1 MVLNS
6 ANQFTPSLGN
16 EVKEE
21 EEAKQEVINQELPEQ
36 PQEQPDAPE
45 TNRALDIAK
54 SFVTAPWRAHKATK
68 LDLDPSNW
76 THAMGMGLLDL
87 PIDAIGRIPGLGVV
101 NDKWDEITG
110 FDDPNAQKFREIA
123 GPILATIYT
132 QGKLGG
138 AVTAANLPAT
148 TAAAANVGGGIG
160 IAMGIA
166 GLSDYGGDAE
176 NRLLLHPDNFE
187 RLAKAAPWFAGPN
200 GMFPSLADL
209 ADADATD
216 PKVNR
221 LLGMLD
227 EGVLQGVGDLIAYA
241 LTAGRPLLKGILPSS
256 KKSKAWKSKL
266 LLDNL
271 ELDTKAKVA
280 DIDEVINS
288 GGVSNDQI
296 KVLSEEKAKLIN
308 QAVTTG
314 SSDATQNI
322 GESIIKGRQNQRQT
336 VRDGR
341 AIRKLKEESA
351 QQSKNINVLANQIAK
366 DLNVKTGADDMW
378 NQIDDI
384 VNEKAAKPISEK
396 SVKKKRLS
404 DQFKGQVDSLGQSL
418 GKLTRTLDDQLQ
430 RRADNLDARSAAL
443 NDEIAELNKFDPD
456 ITPQLASETELAG
469 ISTTPPGAAVKNV
482 VDVDAQIAGAIDPL
496 DVPTNPITDAMLDG
510 MILGPNS
517 RKAIAHIALKAK
529 EADNYQAVQGLF
541 RTNNKVA
548 DERVYEIY
556 NRIMREGTGDG
567 LRELL
572 KNKHYRDTKGLLN
585 EVKKKIDVTYLD
597 DAGAADAAALAI
609 NDLVNVYLGR
619 EVTESSARVMHTL
632 GAEISAKAGVPV
644 QFKNLVDDAQVFKNI
659 EDKLEVLNVEYGLSK
674 YIAGAQLQRRNWWK
688 RLLASEDPGEI
699 AELTLKEFGDKQ
711 TQIKG
716 DYKAFRQQ
724 LQEAAAKS
732 PKLRRT
738 LMKAYDASNG
748 NVDTLLKLK
757 QYNKYHLSP
766 LGLLYSREAKE
777 LGISGWQMNHFA
789 SGAWAVTY
797 NNVLSGLSFGRAA
810 IGNASL
816 LILKP
821 IASFSRAG
829 LSSILKRDMEPLERV
844 AYLYGSMFETAGRAF
859 DDALVRMKKVHQDP
873 DFMMKAARKD
883 FLVEQSNQ
891 WEILDDYG
899 EQWLKDGDY
908 YNNFMYGWA
917 NWQRKIARQAWFRTG
932 ITGMSSVDAY
942 TDTFMATF
950 QSRLEAYSDVMT
962 KHGKSLDP
970 EVFKAKVKEAEKV
983 SYSNMFNADGLLTD
997 TAAKRASGE
1006 IALNLDDG
1014 FSKTVNPLL
1023 NKIPPLK
1030 SLMMFP
1036 RTSMNQLKLA
1046 LSYTPLGAIPGIS
1059 KYGDILNAGD
1069 DMNKIRKVLA
1079 DHGIRNADEHPNAM
1093 AIYKNIREE
1102 YEGRLMM
1109 GAGAVGLSYMYAMAG
1124 GVRGNGP
1131 VSHNELVKLKKKG
1144 WKPNTVKIGNT
1155 WVSYKGIPFV
1165 EQYLNLMGD
1174 MAFYQT
1180 ALGTNMTEEFH
1191 RKAIWTIAATYL
1203 NQTPLQGL
1211 EPISAMLRGD
1221 EGAFKRLAAQNIRAA
1236 SLMSGAHGVIAKA
1249 ITNAQK
1255 EIYNDFLGYVRNNTI
1270 FKDMSYSK
1278 IDHWTGEEID
1288 EIDNPILRALNAI
1301 NPIKVHGGGEPWRVW
1316 LLNSGFD
1323 DIAEIKT
1330 SSKGIEYSPEAR
1342 ELIGRYM
1349 GKQQLWKEV
1358 EKMSKSKAFNEDL
1371 DKLRKYINSGKDE
1384 AEVGEFRNELTVYK
1398 KLKSLVNNAKAKAER
1413 QIADDPRFA
1422 HLDIL
1427 GLGKAK
1433 VKRLMGVDEIDE
1445 AAAQARKN
1453 YKTKQEFLKYGT
1465 TK

>member
-6 ANQFTPSLGN
+6 GDPFTPSLGN

-21 EEAKQEVINQELPEQ
+21 EEKAKQEVIEQEQQPEQ
-36 PQEQPDAPE
+36 PESTEDDVKKPQ
-45 TNRALDIAK
+45 TNKALNIARNL
-54 SFVTAPWRAHKATK
+54 VTSPWRHHKNTK
-68 LDLDPSNW
+68 LDWDPSNW
-76 THAMGMGLLDL
+76 THAIGMGILDL

-110 FDDPNAQKFREIA
+110 FNDPNAQKFREIA
-123 GPILATIYT
+123 GPIAATIYT
-132 QGKLGG
+132 QGKASSLIG
-138 AVTAANLPAT
+138 AAKLPAT
-148 TAAAANVGGGIG
+148 TTAVANVSSGIG
-160 IAMGIA
+160 ISMGIA

-176 NRLLLHPDNFE
+176 NRLILHPKNFE

-200 GMFPSLADL
+200 GMFPTLGDL

-216 PKVNR
+216 PRVNR

-241 LTAGRPLLKGILPSS
+241 LTASKPMLKGIIPSS

-271 ELDTKAKVA
+271 ELDTKARIA
-280 DIDEVINS
+280 DIDAVIDS
-288 GGVSNDQI
+288 GGVSKDQI
-296 KVLSEEKAKLIN
+296 KLLNEEKAKLIN

-322 GESIIKGRQNQRQT
+322 GESIIRDRQNKRQII
-336 VRDGR
+336 RDGR
-341 AIRKLKEESA
+341 AIRKL
-351 QQSKNINVLANQIAK
+351 QDPTV
-366 DLNVKTGADDMW
+366 TGYD
-378 NQIDDI
+378 
-384 VNEKAAKPISEK
+384 K
-396 SVKKKRLS
+396 
-404 DQFKGQVDSLGQSL
+404 
-418 GKLTRTLDDQLQ
+418 
-430 RRADNLDARSAAL
+430 
-443 NDEIAELNKFDPD
+443 D
-456 ITPQLASETELAG
+456 ITPGLASETELAG
-469 ISTTPPGAAVKNV
+469 ISTPSPGAAVKNV
-482 VDVDAQIAGAIDPL
+482 VDVDAQIAGYIDPL
-496 DVPTNPITDAMLDG
+496 DVPTNPLTDAMQDG

-517 RKAIAHIALKAK
+517 RKAIAHIAFKAK

-572 KNKHYRDTKGLLN
+572 QNKHYRDTKGLLN
-585 EVKKKIDVTYLD
+585 EVQKKIDVAYLD

-632 GAEISAKAGVPV
+632 GAEISAKSGTPV
-644 QFKNLVDDAQVFKNI
+644 QFKNLVDDAQVFKNV
-659 EDKLEVLNVEYGLSK
+659 EDKLEVLNVEYGLAK
-674 YIAGAQLQRRNWWK
+674 YIAGAQLQRRNWWQ
-688 RLLASEDPGEI
+688 RLLSSEDPGEI
-699 AELTLKEFGDKQ
+699 AQLTLKEFGDKQ
-711 TQIKG
+711 TLIKG

-724 LQEAAAKS
+724 LEEAAAKS

-738 LMKAYDASNG
+738 LMKAYDATNG
-748 NVDTLLKLK
+748 NVDSLIKLK
-757 QYNKYHLSP
+757 QYAKYHLNP
-766 LGLLYSREAKE
+766 GGLLYSREAKE

-797 NNVLSGLSFGRAA
+797 NNVLSGISPLRALA
-810 IGNASL
+810 GNASM

-821 IASFSRAG
+821 ISAFSRAG

-844 AYLYGSMFETAGRAF
+844 AYLYGDMFETASRAF
-859 DDALVRMKKVHQDP
+859 DDALIRMKKVHQDP

-899 EQWLKDGDY
+899 EEWLKDGDY

-917 NWQRKIARQAWFRTG
+917 NWQRKIARQPWFRTG
-932 ITGMSSVDAY
+932 ITGMSTVDAY
-942 TDTFMATF
+942 TDTFIGTF

-962 KHGKSLDP
+962 KYGKSLDP
-970 EVFKAKVKEAEKV
+970 KVFTAKVKEAEKV
-983 SYSNMFNADGLLTD
+983 NYSNMFNADGLLTN

-1014 FSKTVNPLL
+1014 FSKTINPLL
-1023 NKIPPLK
+1023 NKVPPLK

-1036 RTSMNQLKLA
+1036 RTSMNQLKLS

-1059 KYGDILNAGD
+1059 KYGDILDAGN

-1079 DHGIRNADEHPNAM
+1079 EHGIRNADEHPNPM
-1093 AIYKNIREE
+1093 AIYQNIREE

-1109 GAGAVGLSYMYAMAG
+1109 GAGAVGLTYMYAMAG
-1124 GVRGNGP
+1124 NVRGNGP
-1131 VSHNELVKLKKKG
+1131 VNHSEMVKLKKKG
-1144 WKPNTVKIGNT
+1144 WKPNTVKIGNA
-1155 WVSYKGIPFV
+1155 WVSYKGIPFI

-1180 ALGTNMTEEFH
+1180 ALGTNMTEELH

-1236 SLMSGAHGVIAKA
+1236 SLMSGAHGVIAKG

-1255 EIYNDFLGYVRNNTI
+1255 EIYNDFIGYVRNNTI

-1301 NPIKVHGGGEPWRVW
+1301 NPVKVHGGNEPWRLW
-1316 LLNSGFD
+1316 LLNSGFN
-1323 DIAEIKT
+1323 DIAEIEK
-1330 SSKGIEYSPEAR
+1330 SSQGIKYSPEAR

-1358 EKMSKSKAFNEDL
+1358 EKMSKSKVFNEDL
-1371 DKLRKYINSGKDE
+1371 DKLRKYINSGADE

-1398 KLKSLVNNAKAKAER
+1398 KLKLLLNNAKEKAER

-1427 GLGKAK
+1427 GLGKSK
-1433 VKRLMGVDEIDE
+1433 VKRLMGVNEIDE
-1445 AAAQARKN
+1445 AAEQSRKN
-1453 YKTKQEFLKYGT
+1453 YKKKQEFLKYGT

>member
-1 MVLNS
+1 MVINS
-6 ANQFTPSLGN
+6 GNLFTPSLGN

-36 PQEQPDAPE
+36 PQEQQDTPE

-54 SFVTAPWRAHKATK
+54 SFVTSPWTAHKNTK

-76 THAMGMGLLDL
+76 THAIGMGILDL

-110 FDDPNAQKFREIA
+110 FNDPNAQKFREIA
-123 GPILATIYT
+123 GPIAATIFT
-132 QGKLGG
+132 QGR
-138 AVTAANLPAT
+138 ASSAITAANLPAT
-148 TAAAANVGGGIG
+148 TTAVANVSSGVG

-176 NRLLLHPDNFE
+176 NRLILHPDNFE

-200 GMFPSLADL
+200 GMFPTLGDL

-216 PKVNR
+216 PRVNR

-241 LTAGRPLLKGILPSS
+241 LTAGRPLLRGILPSS
-256 KKSKAWKSKL
+256 QKSKAWKSKL

-296 KVLSEEKAKLIN
+296 KLLNEEKAKLIN

-322 GESIIKGRQNQRQT
+322 GESIIRDRQNKRQ
-336 VRDGR
+336 VIRDGK
-341 AIRKLKEESA
+341 AIRKL
-351 QQSKNINVLANQIAK
+351 QDPTV
-366 DLNVKTGADDMW
+366 TGYD
-378 NQIDDI
+378 
-384 VNEKAAKPISEK
+384 K
-396 SVKKKRLS
+396 
-404 DQFKGQVDSLGQSL
+404 
-418 GKLTRTLDDQLQ
+418 
-430 RRADNLDARSAAL
+430 
-443 NDEIAELNKFDPD
+443 D
-456 ITPQLASETELAG
+456 ITPSLASETELAG
-469 ISTTPPGAAVKNV
+469 IGITPPGAAVKNV
-482 VDVDAQIAGAIDPL
+482 VDVDAQIAGFIDPL
-496 DVPTNPITDAMLDG
+496 DVPTNPLSDAMLDG

-572 KNKHYRDTKGLLN
+572 KNADYRDTKGLLDK
-585 EVKKKIDVTYLD
+585 VKKKIDVTYLD

-711 TQIKG
+711 TLIKN

-724 LQEAAAKS
+724 LQEAAAQN

-738 LMKAYDASNG
+738 LMKAYDATNG
-748 NVDTLLKLK
+748 NVDSLIKLK
-757 QYNKYHLSP
+757 QYAKHHLSP

-797 NNVLSGLSFGRAA
+797 NNVLSGLSAGRAA
-810 IGNASL
+810 VGNASM

-821 IASFSRAG
+821 ISAFSRAG
-829 LSSILKRDMEPLERV
+829 LSSVLKRDMEPLERV
-844 AYLYGSMFETAGRAF
+844 AYLYGNMFETAGRAF
-859 DDALVRMKKVHQDP
+859 DDALIRMKKVHQDP

-917 NWQRKIARQAWFRTG
+917 NWQRKIARQPWFRTG

-942 TDTFMATF
+942 TDTFLATF

-983 SYSNMFNADGLLTD
+983 NYSNMFNADGLLTD

-1023 NKIPPLK
+1023 NKVPPLK

-1059 KYGDILNAGD
+1059 KYGDILNAGN
-1069 DMNKIRKVLA
+1069 DMAKIKKVLA
-1079 DHGIRNADEHPNAM
+1079 EHGIRNADEHPNAM

-1109 GAGAVGLSYMYAMAG
+1109 GAGAVGLSYMYAMSG

-1144 WKPNTVKIGNT
+1144 WKPNTVKIGNS

-1180 ALGTNMTEEFH
+1180 ALGTNMTEEIH

-1288 EIDNPILRALNAI
+1288 EIDNPILRGLNAI
-1301 NPIKVHGGGEPWRVW
+1301 NPVKVHGGGEPWRVW

-1398 KLKSLVNNAKAKAER
+1398 KLKSLINDAKEKAER

-1422 HLDIL
+1422 HLDLL
-1427 GLGKAK
+1427 GLGKSK
-1433 VKRLMGVDEIDE
+1433 VKRLMGVNEIDE
-1445 AAAQARKN
+1445 AAAQSRKN

>member
-1 MVLNS
+1 M
-6 ANQFTPSLGN
+6 
-16 EVKEE
+16 
-21 EEAKQEVINQELPEQ
+21 VINTGYQFSPTIKDEVEKKDEEVQQEAVNQEQLPEQ
-36 PQEQPDAPE
+36 PESPKENVEEPQ
-45 TNRALDIAK
+45 TNKALNIAK
-54 SFVTAPWRAHKATK
+54 SFVTSPWTAHKNTK
-68 LDLDPSNW
+68 LDWDPSNW
-76 THAMGMGLLDL
+76 THAIGMGILDL
-87 PIDAIGRIPGLGVV
+87 PIDAIGRVPGLGVV

-110 FDDPNAQKFREIA
+110 FNDPNAQRFREIA
-123 GPILATIYT
+123 GPIAATIFT
-132 QGKLGG
+132 QGR
-138 AVTAANLPAT
+138 AQSAITAANLPAT
-148 TAAAANVGGGIG
+148 TTAVANVSSGVG
-160 IAMGIA
+160 IAMGVA
-166 GLSDYGGDAE
+166 GISDYGGDAE
-176 NRLLLHPDNFE
+176 NRLILHPKNFE

-200 GMFPSLADL
+200 GMFPTLGDL

-216 PKVNR
+216 PRVNR

-227 EGVLQGVGDLIAYA
+227 EGVLQGVGDLIAYT
-241 LTAGRPLLKGILPSS
+241 LTAGRPLLRGIIPGSQ
-256 KKSKAWKSKL
+256 KSKAWKSKL

-271 ELDTKAKVA
+271 ELDTKARVA
-280 DIDEVINS
+280 DIDAVIES
-288 GGVSNDQI
+288 GGVSKDQI
-296 KVLSEEKAKLIN
+296 KLLNEEKAKIIN

-322 GESIIKGRQNQRQT
+322 GESIIRDRQNKRQ
-336 VRDGR
+336 VIRDGK
-341 AIRKLKEESA
+341 AIRKL
-351 QQSKNINVLANQIAK
+351 QDPTV
-366 DLNVKTGADDMW
+366 TGYD
-378 NQIDDI
+378 
-384 VNEKAAKPISEK
+384 K
-396 SVKKKRLS
+396 
-404 DQFKGQVDSLGQSL
+404 
-418 GKLTRTLDDQLQ
+418 
-430 RRADNLDARSAAL
+430 
-443 NDEIAELNKFDPD
+443 D
-456 ITPQLASETELAG
+456 ITPGLASETELAG
-469 ISTTPPGAAVKNV
+469 IGITPPGAAVKNV
-482 VDVDAQIAGAIDPL
+482 VDVDGQLAGYIDPL
-496 DVPTNPITDAMLDG
+496 FVPTNPLSDAMLDG

-529 EADNYQAVQGLF
+529 EADNYKAVQGLF

-556 NRIMREGTGDG
+556 NKIMREGTGDG

-632 GAEISAKAGVPV
+632 GAEISAKSGVPV
-644 QFKNLVDDAQVFKNI
+644 QFKNLVDDAQVFKNV

-724 LQEAAAKS
+724 LEEAAAQN

-738 LMKAYDASNG
+738 LMKAYDATNG
-748 NVDTLLKLK
+748 NVDSLIKLK
-757 QYNKYHLSP
+757 QYAKYHLSP
-766 LGLLYSREAKE
+766 GGLLYSREAKE

-797 NNVLSGLSFGRAA
+797 NNVLSGLSAGRALV
-810 IGNASL
+810 GNASM

-821 IASFSRAG
+821 ISAFSRAG
-829 LSSILKRDMEPLERV
+829 LSSVLKRDMEPLERV
-844 AYLYGSMFETAGRAF
+844 AYLYGNMFETASRAF

-873 DFMMKAARKD
+873 DFMLKAARKD
-883 FLVEQSNQ
+883 FLMEQSNQ

-917 NWQRKIARQAWFRTG
+917 NWQRKIARQPWFRAG
-932 ITGMSSVDAY
+932 ITGMSTVDRY
-942 TDTFMATF
+942 TDTFIATF

-962 KHGKSLDP
+962 KYGKSLDP

-1023 NKIPPLK
+1023 NKVPPLK

-1036 RTSMNQLKLA
+1036 RTSMNQLKLN

-1069 DMNKIRKVLA
+1069 DMAKIRKVLA
-1079 DHGIRNADEHPNAM
+1079 EHGIRNADEHPNAM

-1109 GAGAVGLSYMYAMAG
+1109 GAGAVGLSYMYAMSG

-1131 VSHNELVKLKKKG
+1131 VNHNELVKLKKKG

-1155 WVSYKGIPFV
+1155 WVSYKGIPFI

-1174 MAFYQT
+1174 MAYYQT
-1180 ALGTNMTEEFH
+1180 ALGTNMTEELH
-1191 RKAIWTIAATYL
+1191 RKVIWTIAATYL

-1255 EIYNDFLGYVRNNTI
+1255 EIYNDFWGYVRNNTV

-1288 EIDNPILRALNAI
+1288 EIDNPILRGLNAI

-1316 LLNSGFD
+1316 LLNTGFD

-1358 EKMSKSKAFNEDL
+1358 EEMRNSEVYKKDL
-1371 DKLRKYINSGKDE
+1371 NKLRKYINSGADE
-1384 AEVGEFRNELTVYK
+1384 AEVGEFRNELTLYK
-1398 KLKSLVNNAKAKAER
+1398 KLKSLVKDAKEKAER
-1413 QIADDPRFA
+1413 EIADDPRFA

-1433 VKRLMGVDEIDE
+1433 VKRLMGVNEIDE
-1445 AAAQARKN
+1445 AAAQSRQN
-1453 YKTKQEFLKYGT
+1453 YKKKQEFLKYGT

>member
-1 MVLNS
+1 MVINS
-6 ANQFTPSLGN
+6 GNLFTPSLGN

-36 PQEQPDAPE
+36 PQEQQDTPE

-54 SFVTAPWRAHKATK
+54 GLITAPWTAHKNTK

-76 THAMGMGLLDL
+76 THAIGMGILDL

-110 FDDPNAQKFREIA
+110 FNDPNAQKFREIA
-123 GPILATIYT
+123 GPIAATIFT
-132 QGKLGG
+132 QGR
-138 AVTAANLPAT
+138 AQSAITAANLPAT
-148 TAAAANVGGGIG
+148 TTAVANVSSGVG

-176 NRLLLHPDNFE
+176 NRLILHPDNFE

-200 GMFPSLADL
+200 GMFPTLGDL

-216 PKVNR
+216 PRVNR

-241 LTAGRPLLKGILPSS
+241 LTAGRPLLRGILPTS

-280 DIDEVINS
+280 EIDEVINS

-296 KVLSEEKAKLIN
+296 KLLNEEKAKLIN

-322 GESIIKGRQNQRQT
+322 GESIIRDRQNKRQ
-336 VRDGR
+336 VIRDGK
-341 AIRKLKEESA
+341 AIRKL
-351 QQSKNINVLANQIAK
+351 QDPTV
-366 DLNVKTGADDMW
+366 TGYD
-378 NQIDDI
+378 
-384 VNEKAAKPISEK
+384 K
-396 SVKKKRLS
+396 
-404 DQFKGQVDSLGQSL
+404 
-418 GKLTRTLDDQLQ
+418 
-430 RRADNLDARSAAL
+430 
-443 NDEIAELNKFDPD
+443 D
-456 ITPQLASETELAG
+456 ITPSLASETELAG
-469 ISTTPPGAAVKNV
+469 IGITPPGAAVKNV
-482 VDVDAQIAGAIDPL
+482 VDVDAQIAGFIDPL
-496 DVPTNPITDAMLDG
+496 DVPTNPLSDAMLDG

-529 EADNYQAVQGLF
+529 EADNYKAVQGLF

-572 KNKHYRDTKGLLN
+572 KNADYRDTKGLLDK
-585 EVKKKIDVTYLD
+585 VKKKIDVTYLD

-619 EVTESSARVMHTL
+619 EVTESSARIMHTL
-632 GAEISAKAGVPV
+632 GAEISAKSGVPV
-644 QFKNLVDDAQVFKNI
+644 QFKNLVDDAQVFKNV

-724 LQEAAAKS
+724 LQEAAAQN

-738 LMKAYDASNG
+738 LMKAYDATNG
-748 NVDTLLKLK
+748 NVDSLIKLK
-757 QYNKYHLSP
+757 QYAKHHLSP

-797 NNVLSGLSFGRAA
+797 NNVLSGLSAGRAA
-810 IGNASL
+810 VGNASM

-821 IASFSRAG
+821 ISAFSRAG
-829 LSSILKRDMEPLERV
+829 LSSVLKRDMEPLERV
-844 AYLYGSMFETAGRAF
+844 AYLYGNMFETASRAF
-859 DDALVRMKKVHQDP
+859 DDSIIRMKKVHQDP

-917 NWQRKIARQAWFRTG
+917 NWQRKIARQPWFRTG

-942 TDTFMATF
+942 TDTFLATF

-983 SYSNMFNADGLLTD
+983 NYSNMFNADGLLTD

-1023 NKIPPLK
+1023 NKVPPLK

-1059 KYGDILNAGD
+1059 KYGDILNAGN
-1069 DMNKIRKVLA
+1069 DMNKIKKVLA
-1079 DHGIRNADEHPNAM
+1079 EHGIRNADEHPNAM

-1109 GAGAVGLSYMYAMAG
+1109 GAGAVGLSYMYAMSG

-1144 WKPNTVKIGNT
+1144 WKPNTVKIGNS

-1174 MAFYQT
+1174 IAFYQT
-1180 ALGTNMTEEFH
+1180 ALGSNMTEEIH

-1203 NQTPLQGL
+1203 NQSPLQGL

-1255 EIYNDFLGYVRNNTI
+1255 EIYNDFLGYVRNNTV

-1301 NPIKVHGGGEPWRVW
+1301 NPVKVHGGNEPWRLW

-1323 DIAEIKT
+1323 DLAEIKT
-1330 SSKGIEYSPEAR
+1330 SSKGITYTPEER
-1342 ELIGRYM
+1342 ELIGKFM
-1349 GKQQLWKEV
+1349 GQQQLWKRID
-1358 EKMSKSKAFNEDL
+1358 SKEFMHNKVFNRDL
-1371 DKLRKYINSGKDE
+1371 DKLRQYINSGADE
-1384 AEVGEFRNELTVYK
+1384 AEVAKHRNKLDVYE
-1398 KLKSLVNNAKAKAER
+1398 KLKKMINQAKEKAER
-1413 QIADDPRFA
+1413 QIANDDRYK
-1422 HLDIL
+1422 HIDIL
-1427 GLGKAK
+1427 GLGNQK
-1433 VKRLMGVDEIDE
+1433 VKNLMDANDIDG
-1445 AAAQARKN
+1445 AASQARKN
-1453 YKTKQEFLKYGT
+1453 YAKKKEFLKYGVT
-1465 TK
+1465 N